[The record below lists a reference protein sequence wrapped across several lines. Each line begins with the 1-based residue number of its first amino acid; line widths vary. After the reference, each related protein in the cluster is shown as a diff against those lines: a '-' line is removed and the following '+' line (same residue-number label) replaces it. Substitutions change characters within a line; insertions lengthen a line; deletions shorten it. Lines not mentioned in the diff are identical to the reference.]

1 MQHPFNTLKK
11 PLVDLKKLDI
21 ETVEQFIARGG
32 KVQKINSKPPAKPIP
47 FNFMFSWRKRR
58 K

>member
-1 MQHPFNTLKK
+1 MQQPSNTLKNN
-11 PLVDLKKLDI
+11 LETKKSDT
-21 ETVEQFIARGG
+21 ETVEEFKARGG
-32 KVQKINSKPPAKPIP
+32 KVRKIKAREPHAKPIP